1 MTSDLPADY
10 VALVHAA
17 RECIRLLREL
27 ELPGVPAQ
35 RRVDDLVGISDAAEG
50 GAWEIA
56 HVHDGESVT
65 LR

>member
-1 MTSDLPADY
+1 MTSNIPADY

-17 RECIRLLREL
+17 RESIRLLREL

-35 RRVDDLVGISDAAEG
+35 RRIDDLVGISDAAEG
-50 GAWEIA
+50 GAWEI
-56 HVHDGESVT
+56 VHTHAGESLA

>member
-17 RECIRLLREL
+17 RESIRLLREL
-27 ELPGVPAQ
+27 DIPGVPAQ
-35 RRVDDLVGISDAAEG
+35 QRVDDLVGISDAAEG

-56 HVHDGESVT
+56 HAHDGESVT